1 MRNKTCLI
9 LKIRNLK
16 LMEIQNYFKHNQTL
30 SSGAQPTIE
39 QINELKRQGF
49 EAIVN
54 ISTPSAKNAIAEE
67 AIYVEK
73 NGMDYVHFPVDC
85 SNLKPTHYQIFKGII
100 KGFENKKTFVHCGAN
115 IKSSNLIH
123 MYQVLEMGKSEEE
136 SLKELLPDYT
146 TDNEAEAIRIY
157 KKYNKIEPLL
167 LHWKMTDEQVISLL
181 DKIETK

>member
-54 ISTPSAKNAIAEE
+54 ISTPSAKNAIADE

-123 MYQVLEMGKSEEE
+123 MYQVLENGKNEVD
-136 SLKELLPDYT
+136 SLNELCKIQIPENKWYDYFKT
-146 TDNEAEAIRIY
+146 LGMKGIRLS
-157 KKYNKIEPLL
+157 NN
-167 LHWKMTDEQVISLL
+167 
-181 DKIETK
+181 